1 MDLYNKWEFHTT
13 IALLLFVVSVIIRKY
28 LFNSKCDFH
37 DFLFIYILM
46 TGLFSLFISF
56 IIYHIYKDK
65 LFKDKKNNKKIILIT
80 TLVSFLV
87 VIGIIFKSKGYYLV
101 DNVAVLDGFMEP
113 TKIILLFFASYF
125 LLNTKFNIRI
135 LFGILLAMLGMV
147 IIIKN
152 Q

>member
-1 MDLYNKWEFHTT
+1 MNLYDKWEFHTI
-13 IALLLFVVSVIIRKY
+13 IALLLFVSSVIIRKY
-28 LFNSKCDFH
+28 LFNNKCNFN
-37 DFLFIYILM
+37 DFLFVYLLMMGIFAIFFSFFIY
-46 TGLFSLFISF
+46 
-56 IIYHIYKDK
+56 YIYKDN
-65 LFKDKKNNKKIILIT
+65 LFKDKKNNKKIILVT

-87 VIGIIFKSKGYYLV
+87 ILGIIFKSKGYYLV

-113 TKIILLFFASYF
+113 SKIILLFFASYF

-135 LFGILLAMLGMV
+135 LFGILVAILGMI